1 MEWDEF
7 VRLRKDSAFYIQ
19 NKLSVTDI
27 KCPICG
33 EYIFV
38 NNNIILTSNPPQRKY
53 ICKKCSWEGTA

>member
-7 VRLRKDSAFYIQ
+7 VRLRKDSGFYVQ
-19 NKLSVTDI
+19 DKLSITDI

-38 NNNIILTSNPPQRKY
+38 NNNIILASNPPQRRY
-53 ICKKCSWEGTA
+53 ICKKCGWKGTA